1 MKKSALWFLAIL
13 ITLGAAYYQRKTGPT
28 YPKAVNITV
37 NDSVYEVTLIRSL
50 GLDERPE
57 VKLKIADTS
66 VNAKL
71 FYKRFKTTDKYSVS
85 EFRYKVYPV
94 NSFLMNKVFKITEE
108 KGFFAEIPQQPPAG
122 KLQYYIEVTDSK
134 GTSSLLK
141 ESPVVIRFKGAVPS
155 YILTP
160 HILFMFLAMLFSTL
174 AGLLAITKH
183 PLFRKYSLWTLIL
196 LFAGGMIL
204 GPLVQKY
211 AFGEFWTG
219 VPFGWDLTDN
229 KTLIAFIFWTI
240 AVVMN
245 RKKEKPFYTILA
257 AVVLLL
263 IFSIPHS
270 MFGSELD
277 YASGEVT
284 QGIIMLFLLKI
295 LKNS

>member
-37 NDSVYEVTLIRSL
+37 NDSVYELTLIRSL

-134 GTSSLLK
+134 DTSSLLK

-211 AFGEFWTG
+211 AFGELWTG

-229 KTLIAFIFWTI
+229 KTLIAFIFWII

-257 AVVLLL
+257 AVVLLM